1 MGKINISLVGGQPMP
16 VYVGLEDAQYDYAIL
31 IHSAQSENEA
41 NIIKDNIKVDAE
53 LYEFPTVK
61 YPEIMNKAR
70 GLLDKF
76 KEDEVMVNISSG
88 TKPWA
93 IAFAMLSIGRDNT
106 CIYYIDQNKTIHN
119 LTKQSQEETN
129 FNYSIATILKY
140 HHHQVLNKSTY
151 NYNPY
156 DWKAHWIIR
165 QIRDYNYDRKDFN
178 ALTTTMEKRWE
189 NLVKHNL
196 KQEQYIYHTPSNTG
210 SYLSF
215 DRTIPEVEICIFR
228 KNGRYLKKSICSP
241 NVFKIVFCAGWFELE
256 VAHMF
261 YGWKYTREIWTN
273 VEFATRHNQSKNE
286 IDIIVAL
293 ENRLLFIECKTSIS
307 KTTDID
313 KFCTA
318 AKNYG
323 GMGSK
328 VFFVT
333 DSPMT
338 ATQKEKCQDNSITP
352 FSFEDAVPTPN
363 IISQKNYTTFR
374 EYQEIW
380 EKRKELLLSLVE
392 KEMKIIN
399 KK

>member
-1 MGKINISLVGGQPMP
+1 MRKVNISLVGGQTMP
-16 VYVGLEDAQYDYAIL
+16 VYVGFEATQYDYAIL

-41 NIIKDNIKVDAE
+41 KVIKDNITVDSE
-53 LYEFPTVK
+53 LYEFPTVE
-61 YPEIMNKAR
+61 YPEILTKAKC
-70 GLLDKF
+70 LLDKY
-76 KEDEVMVNISSG
+76 KDDEVMVNISSG

-93 IAFAMLSIGRDNT
+93 IAFAVLSIDRDNT
-106 CIYYIDQNKTIHN
+106 CIYYIDQNNTLHN
-119 LTKQSQEETN
+119 LTRQSQKEINLSFT
-129 FNYSIATILKY
+129 IATILKY
-140 HHHQVLNKSTY
+140 HHNQVLNKSTY
-151 NYNPY
+151 NYNLY

-165 QIRDYNYDRKDFN
+165 QMRDYNYDRKDFN

-189 NLVKHNL
+189 NLVKQNL
-196 KQEQYIYHTPSNTG
+196 RQEQYIYYAPSNTG

-215 DRTIPEVEICIFR
+215 DRTIPEVEICIYR

-241 NVFKIVFCAGWFELE
+241 NVFKIVFCAGWFEFE

-273 VEFATRHNQSKNE
+273 VEFATRHNQAKNE

-313 KFCTA
+313 KFCSA

-323 GMGSK
+323 GMASK

-333 DSPMT
+333 ESTMT
-338 ATQKEKCQDNSITP
+338 ATQKEKCQDNSIIP
-352 FSFEDAVPTPN
+352 FSFEEAVPTPN
-363 IISQKNYTTFR
+363 INSQKNYTSFQD
-374 EYQEIW
+374 YQDVW
-380 EKRKELLLSLVE
+380 EKRKKLLLSLVE